1 MERLTSLANS
11 NSQTVERLQ
20 SLEAQLV
27 KLTTQKASLEEKE
40 RKAKEEA
47 RLVST
52 EVNGETLVSV
62 YACFVFPLKRID

>member
-47 RLVST
+47 SLVST
-52 EVNGETLVSV
+52 EVNDETLVSV
-62 YACFVFPLKRID
+62 FLFCFPLKQID